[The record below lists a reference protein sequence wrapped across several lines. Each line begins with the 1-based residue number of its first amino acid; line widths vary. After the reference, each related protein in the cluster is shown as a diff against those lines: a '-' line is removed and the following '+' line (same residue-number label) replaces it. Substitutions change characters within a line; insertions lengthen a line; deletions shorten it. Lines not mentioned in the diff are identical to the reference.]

1 MFGKDDEKVMELFS
15 APHKNTASHP
25 ILTNNSHAVRIW
37 DSVRKKDVFW
47 HEDSATFNLDKKGNL
62 VITQASGSHTVDKK
76 EILELA
82 RK

>member
-1 MFGKDDEKVMELFS
+1 MDSYGRTHQFGWDELSLELLVPTPTS
-15 APHKNTASHP
+15 CT
-25 ILTNNSHAVRIW
+25 
-37 DSVRKKDVFW
+37 DSDGGV
-47 HEDSATFNLDKKGNL
+47 NLDKKGNL